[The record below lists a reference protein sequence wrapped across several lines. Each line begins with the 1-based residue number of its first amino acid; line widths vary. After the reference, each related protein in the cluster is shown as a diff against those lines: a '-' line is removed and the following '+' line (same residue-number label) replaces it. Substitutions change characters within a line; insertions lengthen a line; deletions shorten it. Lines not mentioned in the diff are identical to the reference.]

1 MRKSLLLAASLLAAG
16 LLATPVLS
24 QQQTSAADIEKKFD
38 TYISSSEMDGWMK
51 KMAAEPN
58 HVGSPHDKANAEDT
72 LARFKAWGWDAKI
85 EEFQVLYPTPLK
97 VQLDL
102 VTPRRFSAT
111 LTEKTVPGDAT
122 SSRTKAQLP
131 AYVAFQGDGDVT
143 APLVYVNYG
152 MPDDYKALE
161 RMGVDVKGKIVIARY
176 GQGWRGLKPK
186 LAQDHGAVGCIIYS
200 DPRDDGFSVD
210 DAYPKGAARP
220 AQGFQRGSVADMPL
234 YPGDPLTPGVGA
246 TKDAVRLKREDA
258 PTILKIPVLP
268 ISYGDAE
275 KFLGALDGRV
285 VPSNWRGSIPIT
297 YHVGG
302 TDAAKVHMVVKS
314 EWSLK
319 TAYNVVAK
327 MEGSQYPDQWVMR
340 GNHHDGWVFGASDP
354 ISGHIAMMAEAKAI
368 GELAKTGWRP
378 KRTLVYLSWDAE
390 EPMLLGS
397 TEWVETH
404 AAELK
409 QKGLIYINTDGNGR
423 GFLGVD
429 GNHAFQNM
437 VAKVAADVTDPQTGV
452 SVDQRRRA
460 AAMVEGASPGAGER
474 SKAIAKLAGDGK
486 DIPLDPLGS
495 GSDYSSFVQ
504 HLGVAALNV
513 GFGGEGS
520 SGGVYH
526 SAYDTYEHHSTFV
539 DPGFVYAGVL
549 AKTTGRIVLRMSEQ
563 DIPLQRYTDF
573 ADTVSTY
580 LDEVK
585 ALATGKRE
593 AQVLQAKIIAAN
605 AYKLADD
612 PTESAGMPTPLKQV
626 PFFNLA
632 PLENALARLKI
643 SAANYDRTL
652 AAKASGLAPA
662 TKAQLVALAGK
673 TEQAMTTEPGLPGGR
688 GWYRNMIYAPGRFTG
703 YGAKTLPGV
712 REAIEDERWED
723 ADTYSVLTAK
733 TINAYADLLDQGV
746 TLMGGVAPAISAGAK

>member
-1 MRKSLLLAASLLAAG
+1 MGPFMRKSLLLAASVAVLAVFA
-16 LLATPVLS
+16 APVLS
-24 QQQTSAADIEKKFD
+24 QQTATTQADMEKKFD
-38 TYISSSEMDGWMK
+38 TFISSSEMDGWMK

-72 LARFKAWGWDAKI
+72 LARFKAWGWDAHI

-102 VTPRRFSAT
+102 VSPKKFSAT
-111 LTEKTVPGDAT
+111 LTEKPVPGDAT

-143 APLVYVNYG
+143 APIVYVNYG

-186 LAQDHGAVGCIIYS
+186 LAQDHGAVGCIIFS

-210 DAYPKGAARP
+210 DAYPKGASRP
-220 AQGFQRGSVADMPL
+220 SQGFQRGSVADMPL
-234 YPGDPLTPGVGA
+234 YPGDPLTPGYGA
-246 TKDAVRLKREDA
+246 TKDAPRLKREDA
-258 PTILKIPVLP
+258 QTLLKIPVLP

-275 KFLGALDGRV
+275 KFLGAMEGNV
-285 VPSNWRGSIPIT
+285 VPPNWRGGMPIT

-302 TDAAKVHMVVKS
+302 TDAAKAHLVVKS

-429 GNHAFQNM
+429 GNHAFQNF
-437 VAKVAADVTDPQTGV
+437 V
-452 SVDQRRRA
+452 
-460 AAMVEGASPGAGER
+460 VEGG
-474 SKAIAKLAGDGK
+474 
-486 DIPLDPLGS
+486 
-495 GSDYSSFVQ
+495 
-504 HLGVAALNV
+504 
-513 GFGGEGS
+513 
-520 SGGVYH
+520 
-526 SAYDTYEHHSTFV
+526 
-539 DPGFVYAGVL
+539 
-549 AKTTGRIVLRMSEQ
+549 
-563 DIPLQRYTDF
+563 
-573 ADTVSTY
+573 
-580 LDEVK
+580 
-585 ALATGKRE
+585 
-593 AQVLQAKIIAAN
+593 
-605 AYKLADD
+605 
-612 PTESAGMPTPLKQV
+612 
-626 PFFNLA
+626 
-632 PLENALARLKI
+632 
-643 SAANYDRTL
+643 
-652 AAKASGLAPA
+652 
-662 TKAQLVALAGK
+662 
-673 TEQAMTTEPGLPGGR
+673 GGR
-688 GWYRNMIYAPGRFTG
+688 DRS
-703 YGAKTLPGV
+703 
-712 REAIEDERWED
+712 
-723 ADTYSVLTAK
+723 ADRA
-733 TINAYADLLDQGV
+733 
-746 TLMGGVAPAISAGAK
+746 

>member
-1 MRKSLLLAASLLAAG
+1 MRKTISFAAVVLAAG
-16 LLATPVLS
+16 LLAAPALTQAP
-24 QQQTSAADIEKKFD
+24 TSAADIEKKFD
-38 TYISSSEMDGWMK
+38 THISSTEMDGWMK

-72 LARFKAWGWDAKI
+72 LARFKSWGWDAKI
-85 EEFQVLYPTPLK
+85 ETFMVLYPTPLK

-102 VTPRRFSAT
+102 VTPRKFSAT
-111 LTEKTVPGDAT
+111 LTERPIPGDAT
-122 SSRTKAQLP
+122 SSRTKNELP

-161 RMGVDVKGKIVIARY
+161 RMGVDVRGKIVIARY

-200 DPRDDGFSVD
+200 DPRDDGFSAD
-210 DAYPKGAARP
+210 DSYPKGASRP
-220 AQGFQRGSVADMPL
+220 SQGFQRGSVADMPL
-234 YPGDPLTPGVGA
+234 YPGDPLTPGIGA
-246 TKDAVRLKREDA
+246 VEGAPRLKREDA
-258 PTILKIPVLP
+258 PTLLKIPVLP

-275 KFLGALDGRV
+275 KFLGALGGRV
-285 VPSNWRGSIPIT
+285 VPSNWRGGMPIT

-302 TDAAKVHMVVKS
+302 TDTAKAHLVVKS

-319 TAYNVVAK
+319 PAYNVVAK

-368 GELAKTGWRP
+368 GELAKAGWRP

-423 GFLGVD
+423 GFLGAE
-429 GNHAFQNM
+429 GNHSLQNM
-437 VAKVAADVTDPQTGV
+437 VAKVAADVIDPQTGV

-460 AAMVEGASPGAGER
+460 GAMVDGASPAASER
-474 SKAIAKLAGDGK
+474 GRAIAKLAGDGK

-495 GSDYSSFVQ
+495 GSDYSSFLQ
-504 HLGVAALNV
+504 HLGIAALNV
-513 GFGGEGS
+513 GYGGEGD

-526 SAYDTYEHHSTFV
+526 SAYDTYEHHSKFV
-539 DPGFVYAGVL
+539 DPGFAYAAAL

-563 DIPLQRYTDF
+563 DLPVQRYGDF

-585 ALATGKRE
+585 SLATSKRE
-593 AQVLQAKIIAAN
+593 AQTLQAKIIAAD
-605 AYKLADD
+605 AYKLSDD
-612 PTESAGMPTPLKQV
+612 PTQTSGPPTPLKAV

-632 PLENALARLKI
+632 PLDNAIARLKV
-643 SAANYDRTL
+643 SAAAYDKAL
-652 AAKASGLAPA
+652 AAKGAALPAA

-673 TEQAMTTEPGLPGGR
+673 TEQAMTAEPGLPGGR
-688 GWYRNMIYAPGRFTG
+688 GWYKNMIYAPGRFTG

-723 ADTYSVLTAK
+723 ADAYAVLTAK
-733 TINAYADLLDQGV
+733 AINAYAALLDQGV
-746 TLMGGVAPAISAGAK
+746 TLMGGPVAATPLGAK